1 MPFGDAPTPTSVAGG
16 LSETAVLLLWDSPT
30 VRFLWPAA
38 GFPPEKT
45 STCCRPPTT
54 AISASMKLSAL
65 VALQLAAG
73 AFAFCPHARAQ
84 PRALSPSPLA
94 HQRVLAAEMNGIKIT
109 SVNSAAARAAARR
122 EANELQNPA
131 PPPVLQP
138 PPVPQAQEATGSV
151 AQGGMGIE
159 PVMGLPQAPVAQ
171 VTLTLTLTLTKP

>member
-1 MPFGDAPTPTSVAGG
+1 MARG
-16 LSETAVLLLWDSPT
+16 LSETAVLLLSNRQ
-30 VRFLWPAA
+30 VARFTA
-38 GFPPEKT
+38 K
-45 STCCRPPTT
+45 CRPPSFPPRTLQPAPAAAFT

-65 VALQLAAG
+65 VAFQLAAS

-84 PRALSPSPLA
+84 PWALSPSPLA

-151 AQGGMGIE
+151 AQGVMGIE

>member
-1 MPFGDAPTPTSVAGG
+1 MQ
-16 LSETAVLLLWDSPT
+16 
-30 VRFLWPAA
+30 
-38 GFPPEKT
+38 
-45 STCCRPPTT
+45 
-54 AISASMKLSAL
+54 LSAL
-65 VALQLAAG
+65 VALQLAAS

-84 PRALSPSPLA
+84 PWALSPSPLA

-131 PPPVLQP
+131 PPPVPQPPVLPP

-151 AQGGMGIE
+151 AQGVMGIE

-171 VTLTLTLTLTKP
+171 VTRTRTQAKPKP